1 MLLRFLDVEMS
12 FVALSQLGSNSI
24 VLGLPSDDVAGGLI
38 RGKVVENRD
47 NMPSPHLASK
57 AWMLPPNK
65 VTCARKVWEGDIEG
79 VGDVI
84 TTMVVEVDCHGA
96 MNEGERLGSGDGER
110 RTLLTRQM
118 AFEPLLSWAASKSQ
132 GDHLTKTSPF

>member
-12 FVALSQLGSNSI
+12 FVALSQLGGNSI
-24 VLGLPSDDVAGGLI
+24 ILGLPSDDLAGGLI

-65 VTCARKVWEGDIEG
+65 VTCARKVLKGDIER

-96 MNEGERLGSGDGER
+96 MNEGERCLATINCGR
-110 RTLLTRQM
+110 I
-118 AFEPLLSWAASKSQ
+118 
-132 GDHLTKTSPF
+132 